1 MADISQITL
10 PNGTTYD
17 IKDSVA
23 RASAGGGLQFRGVT
37 TTTITDGATTTTY
50 TINGTNHT
58 AANADMVVYGNKEF
72 IFTTADN
79 KWHELGD
86 NTSLGALAYKD
97 SGTYKRTTA
106 VSVSTN
112 TTEDKATSVTGTP
125 VLPNGGPAD
134 YTPAGTIGL
143 TTSNTTAKV
152 TGSTT
157 IPSGK
162 TKSYTPSGT
171 ISVATNGAG
180 STTTI
185 HNPASV
191 TVATGIATAAPGTT
205 APSNAITY
213 YSVSGEVLSLYQL
226 GYTTGDSIT
235 TTDVTV
241 KNGDASYSF
250 SGDDAYF
257 VTDNIAVPTS
267 AEFTGTGTKLTTG
280 QILVPNTYTATI
292 TEQDTAVTFS

>member
-23 RASAGGGLQFRGVT
+23 RTTAGGGLQFRGVT
-37 TTTITDGATTTTY
+37 TTAITDGATTTTY
-50 TINGTNHT
+50 VISGTNHT
-58 AANADMVVYGNKEF
+58 AENADMVVYGNKEF

-97 SGTYKRTTA
+97 SGTYKRVNTI
-106 VSVSTN
+106 SVSTN
-112 TTEDKATSVTGTP
+112 TTENKTASVTGSA
-125 VLPNGGPAD
+125 VPNGGTAD
-134 YTPAGTIGL
+134 YTPAGSVSL
-143 TTSNTTAKV
+143 TTSNKTAKV

-157 IPSGK
+157 IPSGQ
-162 TKSYTPSGT
+162 TKSYTPSGS
-171 ISVATNGAG
+171 IGLATNGAG

-185 HNPASV
+185 HNPSSV
-191 TVATGIATAAPGTT
+191 TVAKTVTTAAPGAT
-205 APSNAITY
+205 APSNVITY
-213 YSVSGEVLSLYQL
+213 YSVSGEVLSFYQL

-241 KNGDASYSF
+241 KNGDATYAF

-257 VTDNIAVPTS
+257 VTGNIAVPTS
-267 AEFTGTGTKLTTG
+267 ASFTGTGTKLTTG
-280 QILVPNTYTATI
+280 NIAVPNTYTATF
-292 TEQDTAVTFS
+292 TETDASVTFS